1 MPLDPFLVGLLA
13 CPLDKEPL
21 HYFEA
26 DELLYNPR
34 LKKSFRVEG
43 TIPVLLPSEA
53 TDVDDATAKRLD
65 EAIAKGKGVVTGAS
79 VSHSPSS
86 H

>member
-1 MPLDPFLVGLLA
+1 M
-13 CPLDKEPL
+13 DKEPL
-21 HYFEA
+21 RYFEA
-26 DELLYNPR
+26 EELLYNPR

-53 TDVDDATAKRLD
+53 TDVDDETAKRLD
-65 EAIAKGKGVVTGAS
+65 AAIAKGKGVETGAS
-79 VSHSPSS
+79 VSHGPSS